1 MSAADD
7 LRAKAGERVKE
18 AMRGKKQARPSL
30 RDSGKCI
37 ISAGEF
43 ITSFEPPELVIPALQ
58 LRKRAVYS
66 MTGKTGHGKTAIE
79 YRLAVCVAAGWD
91 FAGKTVPQGRVLI
104 LAGENPEDHL
114 MRLIL
119 AQHRYPALSD
129 EVINRIMVLPHSFPL
144 HDHADEVVAM
154 AAELGKFDMTFVD
167 TAAAYFH
174 GEDDSANMP
183 MRDLAMACR
192 VLIYIP
198 GGPCVVVP
206 AHPNRAADSPEAMVP
221 RGGGAFL
228 NEMDGN
234 LSVWSAEM
242 GVSTTLHWTGKWRG
256 PSFEPVTLRLDSD
269 TAPKLITRAGDP
281 ITSVLAE
288 PITEAEAEKIEAQQV
303 EDHLALL
310 EKMLAVHPSTPSLS
324 GFAERLGW
332 PKSKVRRAM
341 YRLAGMKPKLVDKN
355 LQDHWQLT
363 DRGRKEATKLMERGA
378 SL

>member
-1 MSAADD
+1 MSTFDD
-7 LRAKAGERVKE
+7 AKERVKE
-18 AMRGKKQARPSL
+18 AMGKQKRAKPSL
-30 RDSGKCI
+30 RESGKII
-37 ISAGEF
+37 ISGGDF
-43 ITSFEPPELVIPALQ
+43 IKTFEPPELVVPGLH
-58 LRKRAVYS
+58 LRKRSVYS

-79 YRLAVCVAAGWD
+79 WHLTFCVAGGVT
-91 FAGKTVPQGRVLI
+91 FAGSHVPKGYVLI
-104 LAGENPEDHL
+104 LAGENSEDHL

-119 AQHRYPALSD
+119 AQHQYPWLTD
-129 EVINRIMVLPHSFPL
+129 DVINRIKVLPHSFPL

-154 AAELGKFDMTFVD
+154 AAEFGVPFNITFVD

-183 MRDLAMACR
+183 MRDLATACR
-192 VLIYIP
+192 ALIYIP

-242 GVSTTLHWTGKWRG
+242 GESTTLHWTGKWRG
-256 PSFEPVTLRLDSD
+256 PAFEPITFRLDSA
-269 TAPKLITRAGDP
+269 TAPLLKTKAGEEL
-281 ITSVLAE
+281 TSVLAE
-288 PITEAEAEKIEAQQV
+288 PITEAEAERIEGEQV
-303 EDHLALL
+303 EAHLALL

-332 PKSKVRRAM
+332 TKSKVRRAM
-341 YRLAGMKPKLVDKN
+341 YHLAGMKPKLVDKN
-355 LQDHWQLT
+355 LKDRWQLT
-363 DRGRKEATKLMERGA
+363 ERGRKEATKLMGA